1 MCPLCALWFTDTQE
15 SEEKVFQQINYMSA
29 IYSSALLMWLCK
41 PTDRVEGGETGRKVS
56 VDGSMCQNVWDSA
69 ND

>member
-1 MCPLCALWFTDTQE
+1 
-15 SEEKVFQQINYMSA
+15 MSA